1 MGRGP
6 RRGELTEQPR
16 SSSGPA
22 RSATLLRAADRE
34 SGTPGPLVLTTKLNP
49 PAIRGAVSRP
59 ALLARLSGHP
69 GARIVLVAAPA
80 GWGKTT
86 LLADWCA
93 TVSQPYAWVSLDPG
107 DNDPV
112 RFWVHV
118 TAALNGAAPGVVET
132 VPRLIRT
139 PGISLT
145 GTVLP
150 ALINDLAMLREP
162 VTLVMDDYHLIS
174 SEPVLEGIAFLVDH
188 LAPPVRLMIASRADP
203 ALPLAKLRASR
214 AMVEIRAED
223 LRFTE
228 AETTELLN
236 TALGLGLNQVD
247 IARLQQRT
255 EGWSAGLQL
264 AGISLQ
270 RREDKSDFIKTF
282 AGDDWQIAD
291 YLVTEVL
298 AGLSAGLR
306 SFLLRT
312 SILERLSAPLCDTV
326 VDGTGSDL
334 VLAEIERASLFL
346 IPLDTKRR
354 WYRYHQ
360 LFAEML
366 RYELE
371 RSRPGEAPLLH
382 RRASL
387 WHRANGEITEAIY
400 HSLQAGDATDAR
412 ELIASHWNT
421 YFNNGLV
428 STVEAW
434 LDRLPPEMVEADSR
448 LCLTRAWLARHL
460 GRLDEVEPWV
470 SAAEQ
475 ASPQGPLRDEVTS
488 IESGACLLRA
498 GCRHMTGD
506 LAAASVPAR
515 RAADLESAGTPRW
528 QAVSLATL
536 GANLCWRGAYAEA
549 SAVLRQVV
557 RPHPAPAHAP
567 ANNLAALW
575 AAGCLALMAADH
587 RDIDSARRWVAVA
600 GDIAA
605 RHGLSEYWVAATAV
619 LASAHVL
626 EQCAAHGQAE
636 AAACRALELA
646 RRGQAR
652 LEQASCLLCL
662 ARLRFSAGD
671 VGQARALLDEA
682 RQSVASCADP
692 GILARFLR
700 RTERALQLRPGGP
713 DRSLARPGCQALTDR
728 ERAVLRLLAS
738 DLSLREIAGEL
749 YVSHNTVKTQTRSI
763 YSKLRVSS
771 RDEAVATA
779 RRTGLPGS

>member
-1 MGRGP
+1 
-6 RRGELTEQPR
+6 
-16 SSSGPA
+16 
-22 RSATLLRAADRE
+22 LRAADGE
-34 SGTPGPLVLTTKLNP
+34 GGTPGPLVLTTKLNP

-59 ALLARLSGHP
+59 ALIARLSEHP
-69 GARIVLVAAPA
+69 AHRIVLVAAPA

-93 TVSQPYAWVSLDPG
+93 TVSQPFAWVSLDPG

-118 TAALNGAAPGVVET
+118 IAALNAAAPGVVET
-132 VPRLIRT
+132 VPGLIRT
-139 PGISLT
+139 PGMSLT

-150 ALINDLAMLREP
+150 ALINDLAVLRQP
-162 VTLVMDDYHLIS
+162 MTLVMDDYHMICS
-174 SEPVLEGIAFLVDH
+174 TPVLESIAFLVDH
-188 LAPPVRLMIASRADP
+188 LPLPMRLMIASRADP

-214 AMVEIRAED
+214 AIAEIREED

-236 TALGLGLNQVD
+236 TALGLGLSQVD

-270 RREDKSDFIKTF
+270 GREDKSDFIKTF

-298 AGLSAGLR
+298 EGLPAGLR

-312 SILERLSAPLCDTV
+312 SILERLSAPLCDAV
-326 VDGTGSDL
+326 VEGTGSDR

-346 IPLDTKRR
+346 IPLDTRRR

-371 RSRPGEAPLLH
+371 RSSPGEAALLH

-387 WHRANGEITEAIY
+387 WHRADGEVGEAIH
-400 HSLQAGDATDAR
+400 HSLQAGDAADAR

-428 STVEAW
+428 STVDAW
-434 LDRLPPEMVEADSR
+434 LDQLPQEMVEADSR

-470 SAAEQ
+470 SAAEE

-498 GCRHMTGD
+498 GYRHMMGD
-506 LAAASVPAR
+506 LAAASWAAR
-515 RAADLESAGTPRW
+515 QAAGLESAGTPRW

-536 GANLCWRGAYAEA
+536 GANLCWRGAYPEA
-549 SAVLRQVV
+549 SAMLQQVV
-557 RPHPAPAHAP
+557 RPYHAP

-575 AAGCLALMAADH
+575 ATGCLALMAADD
-587 RDIDSARRWVAVA
+587 RDIDSAQRWVAVS
-600 GDIAA
+600 DDLAA
-605 RHGLSEYWVAATAV
+605 RYGLGDYWVAATAV
-619 LASAHVL
+619 LASALVL
-626 EQCAAHGQAE
+626 EQRAADGQGAAHTKGAARGQAE
-636 AAACRALELA
+636 ATARRALELA

-652 LEQASCLLCL
+652 LEQATCLLCL

-671 VGQARALLDEA
+671 AGQARALLDQA
-682 RQSVASCADP
+682 RRCAAGCAEP

-700 RTERALQLRPGGP
+700 RTERALQLRPGSPHRCPAQP
-713 DRSLARPGCQALTDR
+713 DCQALTDR

-749 YVSHNTVKTQTRSI
+749 YVSHNTVKTQARSI
-763 YSKLRVSS
+763 YRKLQVSS

-779 RRTGLPGS
+779 RGTGPPGS